1 MRGLARV
8 TQTGDSG
15 KQPKQ
20 SLTRVVPDGNCCSLV
35 KQRRRPHLRIPP
47 LQSRTGSYPQRGPEP
62 GRADPRR
69 HGRRPDD
76 RPRDPDG
83 NRSGSAGGRGVRL
96 GLKGRIAEMEDRLH
110 RLQDR
115 AAKRRQSAR
124 SKATFRS
131 GLLVCRGFDIE
142 IAGFFRLVLNL
153 PDGETAVFGM
163 LPRLNLGPAQE
174 SKRAREAR
182 STEVLAQPVNL
193 CC

>member
-1 MRGLARV
+1 
-8 TQTGDSG
+8 
-15 KQPKQ
+15 
-20 SLTRVVPDGNCCSLV
+20 
-35 KQRRRPHLRIPP
+35 
-47 LQSRTGSYPQRGPEP
+47 
-62 GRADPRR
+62 
-69 HGRRPDD
+69 
-76 RPRDPDG
+76 
-83 NRSGSAGGRGVRL
+83 
-96 GLKGRIAEMEDRLH
+96 MEDRLH

-131 GLLVCRGFDIE
+131 GLLVRRGFDIE
-142 IAGFFRLVLNL
+142 IAGFFRLVLYL

-174 SKRAREAR
+174 SERAREAR